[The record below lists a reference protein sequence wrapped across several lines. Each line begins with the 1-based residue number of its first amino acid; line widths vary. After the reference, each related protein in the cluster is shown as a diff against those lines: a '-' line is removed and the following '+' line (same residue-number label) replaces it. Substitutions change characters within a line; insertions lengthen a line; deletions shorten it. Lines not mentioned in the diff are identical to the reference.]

1 MTNASANFAAPPHT
15 AAAVPTALPASI
27 AMDTAAINASGV
39 ALPLPEADAPT
50 VHRECT
56 RSRRTPLL
64 FCSVE
69 HVGCM
74 QTDEPVIVLITVSSR
89 LLSILLKSKRSR
101 RPYGQVTV

>member
-1 MTNASANFAAPPHT
+1 MMNASASFADPPHT

-50 VHRECT
+50 VLRECT

-64 FCSVE
+64 FSSVE
-69 HVGCM
+69 HVWLHANRRASHRSHNRVF
-74 QTDEPVIVLITVSSR
+74 PITVY
-89 LLSILLKSKRSR
+89 IA
-101 RPYGQVTV
+101 